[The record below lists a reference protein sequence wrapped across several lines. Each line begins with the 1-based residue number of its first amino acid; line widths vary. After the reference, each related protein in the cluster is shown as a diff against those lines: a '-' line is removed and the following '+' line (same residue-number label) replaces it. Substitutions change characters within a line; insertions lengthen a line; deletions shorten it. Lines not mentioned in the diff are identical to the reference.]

1 MQGIELLDVI
11 NRRYSCRSYDPDR
24 TIGDED
30 LGRILE
36 AARMA
41 PTSYGFE
48 PWRALVIGKSK
59 NGRGERL
66 REQLLPIVPGAQ
78 NGLRNASHFVILLA
92 RGGDDMRAGSPYLR
106 HMTHDIKGLSET
118 EASECLRGF
127 SEFQRDD
134 LHVLDNDR
142 ALFDW
147 TGKQAYI
154 VLENLLLAAAAL
166 GVDSCAVEGFDA
178 DKVNE
183 LLEREG
189 LIDTN
194 VLRVCVMACLG
205 YHASDAMVPA
215 KVRQPLDDLIVRID

>member
-11 NRRYSCRSYDPDR
+11 NRRYSCRSYDPNR
-24 TIGDED
+24 TISDED
-30 LGRILE
+30 LDRILE

-48 PWRALVIGKSK
+48 PWRALVIGKGKDGS
-59 NGRGERL
+59 GERL

-78 NGLRNASHFVILLA
+78 NGLRNASHIVMLLA

-106 HMTHDIKGLSET
+106 HMTRDVKGLSEA
-118 EASECLRGF
+118 EANECLRGF

-154 VLENLLLAAAAL
+154 VLENVLLAAAAL
-166 GVDSCAVEGFDA
+166 GVDSCAIEGFNA
-178 DKVNE
+178 DKVNK
-183 LLEREG
+183 LLEHEG

-194 VLRVCVMACLG
+194 VLRACVMACLG
-205 YHASDAMVPA
+205 YHAPDATVPT
-215 KVRQPLDDLIVRID
+215 KVRQPLEDLIIRID